1 MATIY
6 DKRRNEDGL
15 WEVYDSESEDVVVVD
30 EMPLTGL
37 DEAEASEAVIQLNRR
52 QMTPDNIP
60 ETSRSGRPS
69 SVA

>member
-15 WEVYDSESEDVVVVD
+15 WEVYDSESGDVVVVD

-37 DEAEASEAVIQLNRR
+37 DESEASEAVLQLNRR
-52 QMTPDNIP
+52 QMSPDNIY
-60 ETSRSGRPS
+60 ETSRTGQPSRPI
-69 SVA
+69 

>member
-15 WEVYDSESEDVVVVD
+15 WEVYDSESEDIVVVD
-30 EMPLTGL
+30 GMPLTGL
-37 DEAEASEAVIQLNRR
+37 DEGEASEAAVQLNRR

-60 ETSRSGRPS
+60 ETSRTGRPS
-69 SVA
+69 SVV